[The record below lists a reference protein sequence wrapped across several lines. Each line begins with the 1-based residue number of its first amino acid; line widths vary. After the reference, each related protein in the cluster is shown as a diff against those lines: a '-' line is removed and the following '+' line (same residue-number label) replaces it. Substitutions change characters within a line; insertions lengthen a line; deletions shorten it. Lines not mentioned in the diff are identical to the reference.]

1 MLHINDLS
9 YRIEGRPIF
18 EGATA
23 SIPTGHKVGL
33 VGRNGTG
40 KTTLLKIICG
50 DLAPDLGS
58 VTVPRSAR
66 IGRIAQEAPGGQES
80 IIDWVLSADTER
92 TALLAEAEVAHDPN
106 RIGAIHERLADIEAH
121 SAPARA
127 AQILAGLGFDEAAQ
141 RRPCGALSGGWRMR
155 VALAAVL
162 FLEPEILLLDEP
174 TNYLDLE
181 GALWLE
187 SYLRSYPHTVL
198 IVSHDRELLNR
209 AVGSILHLERGKLTL
224 YSGGY
229 DDFEEA
235 RREKQRLEL
244 KLKKKQDEERRRIQV
259 FIDRFKAKATKAA
272 QAQSRVKALAKMQ
285 PIAAQMESR
294 VAPFHLPQPLKP
306 LASPLLR
313 LEDVAVGY
321 AADRPVLHGLN
332 LRIDQDDRIAL
343 LGQNGN
349 GKSTFAKL
357 IAGKLA
363 PLAGNVF
370 GAKRVDVGYF
380 AQHQLDELNPSKTPY
395 DHMLDLMPEA
405 TEAQRRTQLGSYG
418 FSADKADTK
427 CANLSGGEK
436 ARLLLALAA
445 FHAPHLLILDEP
457 TNHLDVD
464 SREAL
469 VHALTEYEGAVILI
483 SHDRHLIE
491 ACADRLWVV
500 RRRCRE
506 ALRRRYRR
514 LPHRIAGRARHR
526 ATARGQGQGRD
537 GAQRA
542 RRAAARLRRPASDA
556 GAVEESDA
564 GRRAR
569 GGEDRGRHCAARHAA
584 RRSAVVC
591 PRRPG
596 RAARRRRARA
606 AREASWAGRGSLARS
621 ERSLRARERGGCERD
636 VSVNP
641 RRQLRFREC
650 KGNLVVM
657 HIISEFAI

>member
-23 SIPTGHKVGL
+23 GIPTGHKVGL
-33 VGRNGTG
+33 VGRNGAG
-40 KTTLLKIICG
+40 KTTLLKIIAG
-50 DLAPDLGS
+50 DLAPDMGS
-58 VTVPRSAR
+58 ITVPRAAR
-66 IGRIAQEAPGGQES
+66 IGHVAQEAPGGNDS
-80 IIDWVLSADTER
+80 LVDWVLNADTER
-92 TALLAEAEVAHDPN
+92 AALLSEAERASDPH
-106 RIGAIHERLADIEAH
+106 RIAEIHERLNDIGAH
-121 SAPARA
+121 AAPARA
-127 AQILAGLGFDEAAQ
+127 AQILSGLGFDEAAQ
-141 RRPCGALSGGWRMR
+141 QRPCGSLSGGWRMR

-181 GALWLE
+181 GAMWLE
-187 SYLRSYPHTVL
+187 SYLRSYPHTVV
-198 IVSHDRELLNR
+198 IVSHDRDLLNR
-209 AVGSILHLERGKLTL
+209 AVTAILHLDRGKLTF

-285 PIAAQMESR
+285 PIAAQLDER
-294 VAPFHLPQPLKP
+294 VKPFHLPNPAKA
-306 LASPLLR
+306 LASPLMR
-313 LEDVAVGY
+313 FEDVAIGY
-321 AADRPVLHGLN
+321 AADTPVLSGLN

-363 PLAGNVF
+363 PLDGKVF
-370 GAKRVDVGYF
+370 GANRVDVGYF
-380 AQHQLDELNPSKTPY
+380 AQHQLDELNPLKTPY
-395 DHMLDLMPEA
+395 DHMLALMPEA
-405 TEAQRRTQLGSYG
+405 TEAQRRTRLGTYG

-436 ARLLLALAA
+436 ARLLLALSA

-469 VHALTEYEGAVILI
+469 IHALAEFEGAVILI

-500 RRRCRE
+500 RGGTVKSYDGDMDS
-506 ALRRRYRR
+506 YRADLLAER
-514 LPHRIAGRARHR
+514 GATTRGKGNGKADAKTDTRAE
-526 ATARGQGQGRD
+526 Q
-537 GAQRA
+537 
-542 RRAAARLRRPASDA
+542 RRAAADKRT
-556 GAVEESDA
+556 
-564 GRRAR
+564 
-569 GGEDRGRHCAARHAA
+569 
-584 RRSAVVC
+584 
-591 PRRPG
+591 
-596 RAARRRRARA
+596 
-606 AREASWAGRGSLARS
+606 SLAPLKKAMQAA
-621 ERSLRARERGGCERD
+621 EKQVEKLHGEIARLDAKLADPQLYAKDPQGAQSAAIERG
-636 VSVNP
+636 
-641 RRQLRFREC
+641 QLAKKLNDAEEQW
-650 KGNLVVM
+650 L
-657 HIISEFAI
+657 IASEAYETASADAAEA

>member
-18 EGATA
+18 EGTTA
-23 SIPTGHKVGL
+23 GIPTGHKVGL
-33 VGRNGTG
+33 VGRNGAG
-40 KTTLLKIICG
+40 KTTLLKIIAG
-50 DLAPDLGS
+50 DLAPDMGS
-58 VTVPRSAR
+58 ITIQRTAR
-66 IGRIAQEAPGGQES
+66 IGHVAQEAPGGEDS
-80 IIDWVLSADTER
+80 LIDWVLGADAER
-92 TALLAEAEVAHDPN
+92 ASLLAEAEHAEDAH
-106 RIGAIHERLADIEAH
+106 RIGAIHERLADIDAH

-141 RRPCGALSGGWRMR
+141 RQPCRALSGGWRMR

-181 GALWLE
+181 GVLWLE
-187 SYLRSYPHTVL
+187 SYLKTYPHTVV
-198 IVSHDRELLNR
+198 IVSHDRDLLNR
-209 AVGSILHLERGKLTL
+209 AVGAILHLERGKLTL
-224 YSGGY
+224 YTGGY
-229 DDFEEA
+229 DDFEET
-235 RREKQRLEL
+235 RRAKQRLEL
-244 KLKKKQDEERRRIQV
+244 KLKRKQDEERRRIQA

-272 QAQSRVKALAKMQ
+272 QAQSRVKVLAKMQ
-285 PIAAQMESR
+285 PIAAQMDER
-294 VAPFHLPQPLKP
+294 VAPFHLPQPAKP

-313 LEDVAVGY
+313 LEEVAVGY
-321 AADRPVLHGLN
+321 APDRPVLQGLN

-357 IAGKLA
+357 IAGKLGTI
-363 PLAGNVF
+363 AGSVY

-380 AQHQLDELNPSKTPY
+380 AQHQLDELNPQATPY
-395 DHMLDLMPEA
+395 DHILQLMPEA
-405 TEAQRRTQLGSYG
+405 TEAQRRTRLGTYG

-445 FHAPHLLILDEP
+445 FHGPHLLILDEP

-500 RRRCRE
+500 RGGTIAAYEGDIDAYRTELLAERGAGSRRQARSGDAARNARADQRRANADRRATLAPLKKAMQASERTVE
-506 ALRRRYRR
+506 ALTAEIAR
-514 LPHRIAGRARHR
+514 LDQLLADPQIYARDAPRAQSAGIE
-526 ATARGQGQGRD
+526 RGQLVK
-537 GAQRA
+537 
-542 RRAAARLRRPASDA
+542 RL
-556 GAVEESDA
+556 
-564 GRRAR
+564 
-569 GGEDRGRHCAARHAA
+569 
-584 RRSAVVC
+584 
-591 PRRPG
+591 
-596 RAARRRRARA
+596 ARA
-606 AREASWAGRGSLARS
+606 EEAWLEASEAYD
-621 ERSLRARERGGCERD
+621 RASSND
-636 VSVNP
+636 ADSTP
-641 RRQLRFREC
+641 
-650 KGNLVVM
+650 
-657 HIISEFAI
+657 S